1 MRSARLAQ
9 GVIIVV
15 LLIALGFT
23 STAAFAYWQDVTSLG
38 NVQIEFSGEDATLEI
53 VELHE
58 TFTGKLVPE
67 GRAYFTD
74 EVEEVVLQ
82 YQVSISRE
90 LARTMNLIVEAT
102 QVLIEG
108 DDTYAHLVE
117 ITIDGSKNKV
127 VRDIF
132 NELVVVT
139 VTVRLIEP
147 IDAAEAALLGLDPE
161 RVNVE
166 DSVAA
171 YHAIKGK
178 TVTIT
183 LGFGV
188 QPKTNGN

>member
-1 MRSARLAQ
+1 M
-9 GVIIVV
+9 IIVV